1 MGKTSPHVP
10 ISSGGPAQVKQ
21 EVGKVNCS
29 HKFQWTICQ
38 QQFLSV
44 EIVRTKEKGE
54 SGHVISHGFTKAPGI
69 CSVLRSATDLKEYS
83 SNRKFRWKSVRNRE
97 PSKLLIF
104 FRKNTKDKCSYDV
117 LYRNSNSAVRIS
129 FSLVRKSFSFPRVL
143 LLFCL

>member
-1 MGKTSPHVP
+1 MARAGVPECQKTWWGQVYMMNITHPPDLNRVNLRDGGGTSPHVP

-69 CSVLRSATDLKEYS
+69 CSVLRSATDLKEYL
-83 SNRKFRWKSVRNRE
+83 SNRKLKWKSVRNWE
-97 PSKLLIF
+97 P
-104 FRKNTKDKCSYDV
+104 
-117 LYRNSNSAVRIS
+117 
-129 FSLVRKSFSFPRVL
+129 
-143 LLFCL
+143 